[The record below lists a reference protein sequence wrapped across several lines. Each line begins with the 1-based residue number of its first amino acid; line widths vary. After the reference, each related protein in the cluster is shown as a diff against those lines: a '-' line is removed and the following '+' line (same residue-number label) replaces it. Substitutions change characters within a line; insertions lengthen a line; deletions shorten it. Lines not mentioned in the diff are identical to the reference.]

1 MVGAGSLVVGAG
13 SLGVV
18 GAGSL
23 GVVGAGSLVVVVGFL
38 GVVGVGD
45 LVIVSALGVDVA
57 GTSGVGARPLVDV
70 FSAVRVSL
78 AEVVLS
84 FALVEVCLFVVEV
97 SLVSTVVSLLTVEG
111 ISLVVSELGGRLGL
125 GSVGFTVVALGVVV
139 TLLRCVVGMLGVG
152 VSLKSLSGPLPSSS
166 ITGGSGVGLFLG
178 VLFFLS
184 FTREKKI
191 PFYFCD
197 IKMPSLSLT
206 GCVCLGKLLISN
218 MSIDLL

>member
-1 MVGAGSLVVGAG
+1 M
-13 SLGVV
+13 
-18 GAGSL
+18 
-23 GVVGAGSLVVVVGFL
+23 
-38 GVVGVGD
+38 GVGD
-45 LVIVSALGVDVA
+45 LVIVSALGVDIA

-78 AEVVLS
+78 AEVVFS

-125 GSVGFTVVALGVVV
+125 GSVGFTVVILGVVV

-152 VSLKSLSGPLPSSS
+152 VSLKSPLSSPLPSSS

-191 PFYFCD
+191 SFYFCD
-197 IKMPSLSLT
+197 IKMPCLSLT